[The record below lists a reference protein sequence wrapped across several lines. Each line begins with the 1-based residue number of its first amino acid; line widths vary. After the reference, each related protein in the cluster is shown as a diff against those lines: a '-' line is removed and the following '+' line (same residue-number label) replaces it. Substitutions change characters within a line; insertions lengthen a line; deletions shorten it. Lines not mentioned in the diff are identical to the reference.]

1 MDTAG
6 KRDWGMV
13 AAGVA
18 LAIVGVVFLIA
29 PAITLVTLAV
39 VAGVALFAVGLVDAI
54 LYFRYREERKLTRW
68 ALAYAACDM
77 VLGFA
82 LLVHPLISAAVIPW
96 IVGVFLLVAGVFD
109 LIAAWRMH
117 QGKEILRI
125 EAVSGLGIDMVAD
138 ESEGWGWVLF
148 GGLLSIAVAL
158 TFFFIPASFALFL
171 SFYLVV
177 RGVMLAIY
185 GLSANHMV
193 SEAKAV

>member
-18 LAIVGVVFLIA
+18 LAIVGVVFLVA

-68 ALAYAACDM
+68 ALAYAVLDM

-82 LLVHPLISAAVIPW
+82 MLVHPLISAAVIPW
-96 IVGVFLLVAGVFD
+96 IMGVFLMVAGV
-109 LIAAWRMH
+109 LNLMAAWRMH
-117 QGKEILRI
+117 QGKDVLRI
-125 EAVSGLGIDMVAD
+125 EEISGLGIDMVVD
-138 ESEGWGWVLF
+138 ESEGWGWMLF
-148 GGLLSIAVAL
+148 AGLLAIAVAM
-158 TFFFIPASFALFL
+158 TFFFVPASFALFL

-185 GLSANHMV
+185 GVTANHMTA
-193 SEAKAV
+193 EAHAA